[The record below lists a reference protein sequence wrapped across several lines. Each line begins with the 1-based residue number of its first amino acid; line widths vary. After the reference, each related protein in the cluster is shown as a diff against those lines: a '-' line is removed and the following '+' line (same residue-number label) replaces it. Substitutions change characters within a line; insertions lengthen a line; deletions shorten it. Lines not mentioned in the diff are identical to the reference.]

1 MAPYTTQPTLSA
13 FEAAV
18 NAGRSKAL
26 PAIPT
31 LNSGFARYTPT
42 VSYTPSSSSYSS
54 YVPSSAPTS
63 RSSSASSVFCAAP
76 ASTYASY
83 GASTSASPAVKSSS
97 GFDFDAMSWAFRAPT
112 PYNFADAEAKL
123 ATVLRGRRTNAN
135 TEPLGY
141 ALTWIGHS
149 LSRTKVYTVTKVVLR
164 RPASGELPAHAR
176 ATAAYLERLLA
187 RKATHAIV
195 DSRSTETYLCSVE
208 VVDSRDRLDA
218 AAQAVLRLPQFAGF
232 VHVAFNSE
240 SKLKSVAGKKLE
252 AHGMG
257 EREVERVEQLV
268 DGAMGEG
275 RGELGVMKMR
285 QIEWYRRRVEQGD
298 ESKEVRNFVKRHPQ
312 HFAMSRPLVV

>member
-26 PAIPT
+26 PVIPT
-31 LNSGFARYTPT
+31 PNLGFARYTPT

-54 YVPSSAPTS
+54 YAPSSAPTS
-63 RSSSASSVFCAAP
+63 RSSSASSSYYTAP
-76 ASTYASY
+76 STSAYASY
-83 GASTSASPAVKSSS
+83 GASTSASSAVKSSS
-97 GFDFDAMSWAFRAPT
+97 GFDFEDMSWAFRAPAS
-112 PYNFADAEAKL
+112 YNFADAEAKL
-123 ATVLRGRRTNAN
+123 AIVLRGRRTITN

-149 LSRTKVYTVTKVVLR
+149 LSRTKVYTVAKVVLR
-164 RPASGELPAHAR
+164 RPASGELPAHAC
-176 ATAAYLERLLA
+176 ATAAYLERLIA

-195 DSRSTETYLCSVE
+195 DSRSTETYLCPVE
-208 VVDSRDRLDA
+208 VVDSRDKLDA

-240 SKLKSVAGKKLE
+240 GELKSVAGKKLV

-298 ESKEVRNFVKRHPQ
+298 ESKENKLFCRR
-312 HFAMSRPLVV
+312 